1 MNFHMDRSLTSFAN
15 KFVGMHLPSVSKFGG
30 KVKAQNGTIKPS
42 NALRG
47 HYRLVSPTYETS
59 TGNLY
64 FVLFLGAAETLL
76 PPTLITGLDFIGLR
90 LPLILGLFLCIP
102 KPLCKVVTN
111 RLGSD
116 NLLIFLY
123 ISICPIK
130 FLLTL

>member
-1 MNFHMDRSLTSFAN
+1 MNRCLTSFAN
-15 KFVGMHLPSVSKFGG
+15 KFVGMHLLSVSKFCG
-30 KVKAQNGTIKPS
+30 KVKAQNGIIKPS
-42 NALRG
+42 NALYG

-64 FVLFLGAAETLL
+64 FVLFLGAAETFL

-90 LPLILGLFLCIP
+90 LPLILGPCLCIFLVVG
-102 KPLCKVVTN
+102 KHVTN

-116 NLLIFLY
+116 NLLVFLY

>member
-1 MNFHMDRSLTSFAN
+1 MNFHMYCGLTFIAD
-15 KFVGMHLPSVSKFGG
+15 KLVGMHLPSVSKFGG

-42 NALRG
+42 NALNG

-64 FVLFLGAAETLL
+64 FVLFLGAAETFL

-116 NLLIFLY
+116 IFL
-123 ISICPIK
+123 
-130 FLLTL
+130 LL